1 MPKCNFNKVAYQLY
15 WNHTSAWMLSCKF
28 AHVFR
33 TPFLENTTGW
43 LLLLV
48 VLDEDHVK
56 ICFCLRFYTS
66 VFCSFWR
73 YSREIRT
80 EKWKN
85 QFMMI
90 ANSSFKY
97 ASLVKTSWSICEHFV
112 NWCTCVTFMAIFPCN
127 YILRRKSCYCLFFFS
142 IYQCLGHL

>member
-1 MPKCNFNKVAYQLY
+1 MPKCNFNKVAYQLIETTLRHGCSHV
-15 WNHTSAWMLSCKF
+15 NLL
-28 AHVFR
+28 HVFR
-33 TPFLENTTGW
+33 TPFLKNTTGW

-80 EKWKN
+80 EK
-85 QFMMI
+85 
-90 ANSSFKY
+90 
-97 ASLVKTSWSICEHFV
+97 
-112 NWCTCVTFMAIFPCN
+112 
-127 YILRRKSCYCLFFFS
+127 
-142 IYQCLGHL
+142 